1 MCTYEC
7 LTGNEASLPG
17 GGGGGEDPQLLHV
30 ATPNGDGARPLSLE
44 DAKKETSTET
54 AMRAPRAHRPR
65 YIRR

>member
-17 GGGGGEDPQLLHV
+17 GGGGGEDAQLLHV

-44 DAKKETSTET
+44 DDKKETSTET
-54 AMRAPRAHRPR
+54 AMRGAKSHSPR
-65 YIRR
+65 YMRR

>member
-7 LTGNEASLPG
+7 LTGNEASLHG
-17 GGGGGEDPQLLHV
+17 GGGGDEDAQLHV
-30 ATPNGDGARPLSLE
+30 AMPNGDGARPLSLE

>member
-7 LTGNEASLPG
+7 LTGNEASLPR

-44 DAKKETSTET
+44 DDKKETSTET
-54 AMRAPRAHRPR
+54 AMRGAKSHRPR
-65 YIRR
+65 YMRR